1 MFLKYIFYD
10 ISKIN
15 ESRFE
20 AIFLIIAPTR
30 LHFDMQGLEAKH
42 MDKEWYIVLGMLG
55 TAFAALTHQIL
66 G

>member
-15 ESRFE
+15 ESRVE
-20 AIFLIIAPTR
+20 AIFLVISPTH
-30 LHFDMQGLEAKH
+30 LHLDMQGLEAKH
-42 MDKEWYIVLGMLG
+42 TDKERLIVLGLLG
-55 TAFAALTHQIL
+55 TAFAALIHQIL